1 MIHQPLGGAQ
11 GQCSDIQIR
20 QKEIQ
25 DLKTQLNNIY
35 IKHSS
40 VDMNM
45 DRIVDATDR
54 DNYLTPQESIDM
66 GLIDSVI
73 ERK

>member
-1 MIHQPLGGAQ
+1 MLWLIKVCCGLSYRVEGMENLPSEP
-11 GQCSDIQIR
+11 CVV
-20 QKEIQ
+20 
-25 DLKTQLNNIY
+25 Y

-40 VDMNM
+40 TDMNM